1 MTKDKSDSKI
11 NSAKI
16 IKIQESMIKK
26 GGSNPK
32 PSTPK
37 PENVA
42 PPSQKPK
49 NSGSSNKN

>member
-1 MTKDKSDSKI
+1 MSGSGSGSEKRV
-11 NSAKI
+11 N
-16 IKIQESMIKK
+16 IQESMIKK

-37 PENVA
+37 PENIV

-49 NSGSSNKN
+49 GSSGPEKK